1 MKREVVSIIGAG
13 PAGIAA
19 AIQLKRSG
27 ISPLVVEK
35 GRVGGLLKNAH
46 CVENYPGFP
55 DGIAGIDLVS
65 LLERQ
70 LAGHGLGVLF
80 EEVINVELDGQVF
93 CVESTRRRWISPIVI
108 VASGTK
114 PRKSSDVT
122 ICSGAEDRIFH
133 EMYPLR
139 DAVGKNIAI
148 VGAGDAA
155 FDYALNLGRNND
167 ISILNRSGKSRCL
180 PLLKE
185 RASRSPR
192 IAVLDETVVRRI
204 GIGREGLQIDCLSR
218 EKQICRQVDFLVFAI
233 GREPELDFLSETVR
247 KRRRELE
254 DSGLLYH
261 IGDVHNGLFR
271 QTAIAVGDGM
281 KAAMRIIKKQEESE
295 PCGL

>member
-1 MKREVVSIIGAG
+1 MKREAVSIIGAG

-27 ISPLVVEK
+27 MAPFVVEK
-35 GRVGGLLKNAH
+35 ERVGGLLKNAH
-46 CVENYPGFP
+46 WVENYPGFP

-70 LAGHGLGVLF
+70 LAGHGLDVLF
-80 EEVINVELDGQVF
+80 EEVTNIELDGDAF
-93 CVESTRRRWISPIVI
+93 CVETTLRRWISPIVV

-114 PRKSSDVT
+114 PRKSSDVA
-122 ICSGAEDRIFH
+122 ICSGTEERIYY

-139 DAVGKNIAI
+139 DVAGKKIAI

-167 ISILNRSGKSRCL
+167 IVILSRSEKSRCL
-180 PLLKE
+180 PLLRE

-192 IAVLDETVVRRI
+192 ITSLDATIVRRI
-204 GIGREGLQIDCLSR
+204 AVRGEGLQIECVSR
-218 EKQICRQVDFLVFAI
+218 EKQTCHHCDFLVFAI
-233 GREPELDFLSETVR
+233 GRAPQLDFLSETVR

-254 DSGLLYH
+254 ESGRLYQ

-271 QTAIAVGDGM
+271 QTAIAVGDGI
-281 KAAMRIIKKQEESE
+281 KAAMRIINKQEESE
-295 PCGL
+295 P